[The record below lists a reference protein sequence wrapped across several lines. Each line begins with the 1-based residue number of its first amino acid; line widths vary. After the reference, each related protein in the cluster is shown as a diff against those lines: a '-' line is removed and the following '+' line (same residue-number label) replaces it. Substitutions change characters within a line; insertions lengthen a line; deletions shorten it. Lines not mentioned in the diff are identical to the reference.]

1 MSFLNLMG
9 NRLKPKEVND
19 ALSTGTSSTY
29 NIGTSEAL
37 TNKTYLSKEVFV
49 KIFSAGTHSTSQGQ
63 VLEMM
68 DVPSVVDKL
77 LSCRLMID
85 NGVDAV
91 FMADVPAWVHSGK
104 INVIAPVSTSN
115 SIFMAIIEYT
125 KPAPAS
131 TRKKTKK
138 TV

>member
-9 NRLKPKEVND
+9 NRLKPKEVNE
-19 ALSTGTSSTY
+19 ALSTGKSSTY
-29 NIGTSEAL
+29 NIGTTEEL
-37 TNKTYLSKEVFV
+37 TNKTYLAKEVFV

-68 DVPSVVDKL
+68 DVPSVVDKI

-85 NGVDAV
+85 NGVDVV
-91 FMADVPAWVHSGK
+91 FMADVPVWVHSGK

-125 KPAPAS
+125 KPVS
-131 TRKKTKK
+131 TRKRTKK
-138 TV
+138 